1 MIVNDFKN
9 WHKIIFN
16 DRTILRID
24 TQYMSSDQKHS
35 LENLPV
41 KEMRKQ
47 KNKIVLYV

>member
-9 WHKIIFN
+9 SHKIIFN

-24 TQYMSSDQKHS
+24 TQYMSSEQKHS

>member
-9 WHKIIFN
+9 WYKIIFN

-24 TQYMSSDQKHS
+24 TQYMSAEQKNS
-35 LENLPV
+35 LENTPV

-47 KNKIVLYV
+47 QNKVVLYV